1 MKLNNYKVR
10 TKVILLSIMLVL
22 VSVLLTIISISNL
35 AKIKKENIKTLETS
49 IRSNYDTQIKE
60 QVQNVISLLNGIY
73 DKYKRGV
80 YTEEEAKKL
89 AADMVRNLRYGK
101 DGYFWID
108 TYKGDNIVL
117 LGSATEGTN
126 RINFQ
131 DKKGKY
137 IVKET
142 IKNAQ
147 KKNGGYIDYWFPK
160 EGQTK
165 ALPKRGYGLA
175 FKPFRWVVGTG
186 NYTDYIDNTIN
197 QEKAKEDENFTHS
210 VISYIIIFV
219 IAILVAVG
227 MSVYL
232 SFNLNNAFKTISG
245 YFNKLAAGDFSVKLP
260 KDYINRRDDF
270 GILAKDMEL
279 MKDSVAK
286 LIGRTKKEADS
297 IINVV
302 ADINS
307 NVKDLNTNIEDVAAT
322 TQELAAS
329 MEETSASAQEMA
341 ATSESIEAA
350 TRTIAEKSQEG
361 SMQVIEI
368 SKRAKDTK
376 EEVQQSQQ
384 KAKQIGSEI
393 SVKVRNALEASKV
406 VEQIKILSDSI
417 MEITSQT
424 NLLALNA
431 SIEAARAGE
440 SGRGFAVV
448 ADEIGS
454 LAGQSKNAVV
464 KIQEVTEKVTES
476 VSNLS
481 ESAEAL
487 LEYVSQDIAGN
498 FSRLLKVADAYND
511 DAVYVD
517 HLVTDFSSTS
527 EELLASIESVIKA
540 VNEVSHAASEG
551 ATGTGDIADKVST
564 ITNQSNEVSKQVD
577 KSKESSERLKTEIS
591 TFII

>member
-1 MKLNNYKVR
+1 MKLNNFKVR
-10 TKVILLSIMLVL
+10 TKIILLVIILVL
-22 VSVLLTIISISNL
+22 VSVLLAIISVSNL
-35 AKIKKENIKTLETS
+35 AKTKKENIKNLEVS
-49 IRSNYDTQIKE
+49 IRSDYDNEIMD
-60 QVQNVISLLNGIY
+60 QVQNVKSMLNDIY
-73 DKYKRGV
+73 SRYKRGV
-80 YTEEEAKKL
+80 YTKEEAKEF
-89 AADMVRNLRYGK
+89 AAGLVRNLRYGK
-101 DGYFWID
+101 GGYFSIFTD
-108 TYKGDNIVL
+108 EGDSVVL
-117 LGSATEGTN
+117 LGGASEGKN
-126 RINFQ
+126 LM
-131 DKKGKY
+131 DLKDSKGNY
-137 IVKET
+137 IVKEI
-142 IKNAQ
+142 IKKGQ
-147 KKNGGYIDYWFPK
+147 MKNGGFTDYLYPK
-160 EGQTK
+160 EGETNESQ
-165 ALPKRGYGLA
+165 KRSYSLV
-175 FKPFRWVVGTG
+175 FKPFHWVVETG
-186 NYTDYIDNTIN
+186 NYTDYIDDIIN
-197 QEKAKEDENFTHS
+197 REKAEEDKNFTDS
-210 VISYIIIFV
+210 VIAYIIIFAAALV
-219 IAILVAVG
+219 IAIGV
-227 MSVYL
+227 SVYL
-232 SFNLNNAFKTISG
+232 TFNLNNAFQTISG
-245 YFNKLAAGDFSVKLP
+245 YFNKLATGDFSIKLP
-260 KDYINRRDDF
+260 KEYINRRDDF

-286 LIGRTKKEADS
+286 LIGRTKKEADR
-297 IINVV
+297 INNVV
-302 ADINS
+302 DNIHS

-329 MEETSASAQEMA
+329 MEETAASAQEMA

-350 TRTIAEKSQEG
+350 SRTIAEKSQEG
-361 SMQVIEI
+361 VMQVIEI

-376 EEVQQSQQ
+376 EEVQLSQQ
-384 KAKQIGSEI
+384 KAQQIGSEI

-406 VEQIKILSDSI
+406 VDQIKILSNSI

-487 LEYVSQDIAGN
+487 LEYVSKDITEN
-498 FSRLLKVADAYND
+498 FNRLLKVADAYNN
-511 DAVYVD
+511 DAIYVD
-517 HLVTDFSSTS
+517 SLVADFSSTS

-540 VNEVSHAASEG
+540 VNEVAHAASEG
-551 ATGTGDIADKVST
+551 ATGTGDIAEKVST

-591 TFII
+591 TFVI

>member
-1 MKLNNYKVR
+1 MKLNNFKVR
-10 TKVILLSIMLVL
+10 TKVIILAIILVF

-35 AKIKKENIKTLETS
+35 SKTKNESIKNLEIS
-49 IRSNYDTQIKE
+49 IRSDYDNEIKD
-60 QVQNVISLLNGIY
+60 QVQNVNSMLNDIY
-73 DKYKRGV
+73 NRYKRGV
-80 YTEEEAKKL
+80 YSKEEAKEL
-89 AADMVRNLRYGK
+89 AAGLVRNLRYGK
-101 DGYFWID
+101 GGYFWIY
-108 TYKGDNIVL
+108 TYGGDNVVL
-117 LGSATEGTN
+117 LGGASEGKNLLNLKDST
-126 RINFQ
+126 
-131 DKKGKY
+131 GKY
-137 IVKET
+137 IVKEI
-142 IKNAQ
+142 IKKGQ
-147 KKNGGYIDYWFPK
+147 MKNGGFTDYLYPK
-160 EGQTK
+160 EGQTNES
-165 ALPKRGYGLA
+165 PKRSYSLA
-175 FKPFRWVVGTG
+175 FKPFHWIVGTG
-186 NYTDYIDNTIN
+186 NYTDYIDDIISR
-197 QEKAKEDENFTHS
+197 EKAEEDEKFTHS
-210 VISYIIIFV
+210 VIGYIIIFA
-219 IAILVAVG
+219 IALVVAIG

-232 SFNLNNAFKTISG
+232 TFNLNNAFETISG
-245 YFNKLAAGDFSVKLP
+245 YFNKLATGDFSIKLP
-260 KDYINRRDDF
+260 KEYINRKDDF
-270 GILAKDMEL
+270 GILAKDLEI

-286 LIGRTKKEADS
+286 LVGRTKKEADK

-302 ADINS
+302 DNINS

-329 MEETSASAQEMA
+329 MEETAASAQEMA

-350 TRTIAEKSQEG
+350 SRTIAEKSQEG
-361 SMQVIEI
+361 AMQAIEI

-384 KAKQIGSEI
+384 KAQQIGSEI

-406 VEQIKILSDSI
+406 VDQIKILSASI

-464 KIQEVTEKVTES
+464 KIQEVTEKVTEA

-487 LEYVSQDIAGN
+487 LEYVSKDIAEN
-498 FSRLLKVADAYND
+498 FNRLLKVADAYNN

-517 HLVTDFSSTS
+517 GLVSDFSSTS

-540 VNEVSHAASEG
+540 VNEVAHAASEG
-551 ATGTGDIADKVST
+551 ATGTGDIAEKVST